1 MCCLK
6 YLKLSLLIVL
16 TMILACSDSD
26 KTEKNEP
33 PATTTID
40 STIVHHA
47 DDDGVIRIPYE
58 MSDIPFEL
66 AGTPIELA
74 GARLVPATGWRE
86 LPPSKTVNRKFSFG
100 PLENDTDS
108 SIATVYFPGKKNQT
122 TVYQT
127 REAWISRMSYKD
139 GRNPKSA
146 ALVHERQ
153 VGGMT
158 AHVLSIYGDYTPP
171 DGSTGKPLSNY
182 RLVGIVIEAPEGNL
196 YLELAGPDHTA
207 KIMIEAFMTMVY
219 QAKKTK

>member
-1 MCCLK
+1 MLG
-6 YLKLSLLIVL
+6 LLVVI
-16 TMILACSDSD
+16 TTILACSESD
-26 KTEKNEP
+26 KTEKTES

-58 MSDIPFEL
+58 MSDIQFEL

-86 LPPSKTVNRKFSFG
+86 LPPSKTANRKFSFG

-108 SIATVYFPGKKNQT
+108 SIATVYFPGEKDQITVNQA
-122 TVYQT
+122 
-127 REAWISRMSYKD
+127 RKAWISRLSYND
-139 GRNPKSA
+139 SRNPESA

-153 VGGMT
+153 VDGMT
-158 AHVLSIYGDYTPP
+158 AHVLSILGDYSPP
-171 DGSTGKPLSNY
+171 DGSADKPLSNY

-196 YLELAGPDHTA
+196 YLELAGPDYTA
-207 KIMIEAFMTMVY
+207 RIMIEAFMTMVY
-219 QAKKTK
+219 QTKKI